1 MVLEVNTALA
11 SGHFQNDGLVQPI
24 LDFQRALAIE
34 CLNNTIGAELGDNG
48 RPNQTSKIPMYV
60 PCEKITIKQHGG
72 MWDLINRR
80 RCYN

>member
-48 RPNQTSKIPMYV
+48 
-60 PCEKITIKQHGG
+60 
-72 MWDLINRR
+72 
-80 RCYN
+80 